1 MTDGPRERG
10 AEAVR
15 ADGNRATQLWM
26 LDPHREPPPTLTGPL
41 RAEAGRP
48 DLHQLCHWAAFTHQG
63 NPAPGRPISLA

>member
-1 MTDGPRERG
+1 
-10 AEAVR
+10 
-15 ADGNRATQLWM
+15 M

-41 RAEAGRP
+41 RAEAARP